1 MRPGWRSSSSRRP
14 GHGAWT
20 FCTTAPVSSGS
31 SALATSRSSLGL
43 SDRCASP
50 KSETA
55 RRVAEPSDSPGG
67 ESERYLLFEVFRFA
81 FRAAG
86 LFFAVFLFFFGA
98 ISASLRGECSSLGPS
113 EWSEW

>member
-1 MRPGWRSSSSRRP
+1 MRPGFLSSSSSRP
-14 GHGAWT
+14 GQGARSFW
-20 FCTTAPVSSGS
+20 TTAPLSSGS
-31 SALATSRSSLGL
+31 SARATSRSSLGL
-43 SDRCASP
+43 SDTAGSCSP

-55 RRVAEPSDSPGG
+55 RRFAEPSVSPGG
-67 ESERYLLFEVFRFA
+67 ECPYFLFEVFRFA

-113 EWSEW
+113 E